1 MAWSIAGKTVVITG
15 ATNGIGEAAAIA
27 LAKLGAHLILVGRDA
42 SRGAASLAKVR
53 AAGDTQTGSAGLRAG
68 GPSSGSP
75 GPKLFLADLSSL
87 AGVRALANQLKQLP
101 RIDVLVNNAGAV
113 FETRQVTVD
122 GFERTFALNH
132 LAYFLLTSLLS
143 DKIVASAPARIIVV
157 SSEAHRGG
165 KLDFSDLQGE
175 RSFSGFRS
183 YGTSKLCN
191 LLFTRELAR
200 RLAGTGVT
208 VNAMHPGTVATGFG
222 RNNKG
227 VIGVG
232 IKLLSPFFRTPEKGA
247 ATIVYLAADPALEGV
262 SGEYFFDLKRKT
274 PTAAAQSDA
283 DAAKLWTVSEELT
296 RVPAVQVPAT
306 PATPAL

>member
-1 MAWSIAGKTVVITG
+1 VPA
-15 ATNGIGEAAAIA
+15 
-27 LAKLGAHLILVGRDA
+27 
-42 SRGAASLAKVR
+42 
-53 AAGDTQTGSAGLRAG
+53 

-232 IKLLSPFFRTPEKGA
+232 DQAAVPLLSHPREGGRDHCLPGCR
-247 ATIVYLAADPALEGV
+247 PALEGV
-262 SGEYFFDLKRKT
+262 SGEYFSPDLKRKT